1 MSNQLSPWLHV
12 GKCPPPPPSCPLH
25 VGCVWGLFN
34 DNLAYRVDEVAS
46 DVAHEDARGQQS
58 ILEGQCI
65 DLERHIVDVYEVDT
79 QGGSHADAAW
89 AET

>member
-1 MSNQLSPWLHV
+1 MSNSLSPWYFQVYGPRSPPLSHLH
-12 GKCPPPPPSCPLH
+12 CL
-25 VGCVWGLFN
+25 WGLS
-34 DNLAYRVDEVAS
+34 DHNLAYRVDEVAC
-46 DVAHEDARGQQS
+46 DVAHENAGGQQS

-79 QGGSHADAAW
+79 QGGRHADAAG